1 MGSSRGRG
9 AGGSETGN
17 SKVEAGNPPQ
27 WLLSK
32 HRHPLHSSRPRI
44 CSPPPFF
51 RAHGLALTQASTGL
65 PVVCMESTQPAL
77 PGPPEGE
84 CGPRVT
90 GHRGLLCNWLILQCG
105 KLRLRE
111 EENSPHLLVLPIP
124 QTDKRDLAKEIRVSK
139 SSRQAGTRTNST
151 LTQNRKCSSLVMGN
165 PSSGFRISCALF
177 FPHERTLAKLA
188 SQEMECTLRF

>member
-17 SKVEAGNPPQ
+17 SKVEVGNPPQ

-84 CGPRVT
+84 CGSRVT
-90 GHRGLLCNWLILQCG
+90 GHPRPPLQLAHLTVWEAEAARGREVPASSSTTNPTDRQKGPG
-105 KLRLRE
+105 KG
-111 EENSPHLLVLPIP
+111 
-124 QTDKRDLAKEIRVSK
+124 D
-139 SSRQAGTRTNST
+139 
-151 LTQNRKCSSLVMGN
+151 SSLQILTTG
-165 PSSGFRISCALF
+165 R
-177 FPHERTLAKLA
+177 H
-188 SQEMECTLRF
+188 